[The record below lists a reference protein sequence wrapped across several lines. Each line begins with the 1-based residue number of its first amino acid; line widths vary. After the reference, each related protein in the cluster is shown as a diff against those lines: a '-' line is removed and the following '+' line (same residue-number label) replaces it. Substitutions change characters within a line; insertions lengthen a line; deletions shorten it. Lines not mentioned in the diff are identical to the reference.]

1 MSIKVLLADDH
12 RIMREGLRS
21 LIERESDM
29 EVVAEAADGR
39 RTVRLAQE
47 LSPDVALVDI
57 SMPEL
62 NGIEATGQIMSTDPE
77 VKVLALSMHSD
88 EHFVMGM
95 LRAGAS
101 GYLLK
106 DCAAEEL
113 CSAIRTVIS
122 EETYLSPKAASVVIQ
137 DYRRE
142 LSDVKSARAA
152 GLTAREREVLQLV
165 AEGDTSKK
173 IASQLDVSVKTIQ
186 AHRQQIM
193 DKLGIHSVAGL
204 TKYAIQKG
212 ITSRS

>member
-212 ITSRS
+212 ITSL